1 MEIEVKYA
9 LPSEDLI
16 EAIWNDEELSAMT
29 ENGTSEI
36 LPFHA
41 VYYDTEDRVLRA
53 AKLTLRVRS
62 EGDTAFATMKW
73 GGSSRKG
80 LHRRQEVNVPLSAE
94 LADCPPS
101 PALFAG
107 TEKGEELSA
116 LCEGRQLVPA
126 VDMQF
131 TRRRRRIC
139 YEGNV
144 LELALDCGVMTGPK
158 GVLPI
163 LEMELEHYEGP
174 DPKSVKKLGDE
185 LAAKY
190 GLIPE
195 NRSKYSRGL
204 TLT

>member
-9 LPSEDLI
+9 LPSEDI
-16 EAIWNDEELSAMT
+16 IDAVWNDEELSAMAQ
-29 ENGTSEI
+29 NGTSEI

-41 VYYDTEDRVLRA
+41 VYYDTEDRALRT

-80 LHRRQEVNVPLSAE
+80 LHRRQEVNVPVSAK

-101 PALFAG
+101 PALFAD
-107 TEKGEELSA
+107 TEKGEELKA
-116 LCEGRQLVPA
+116 LCEGKQLVPA

-174 DPKSVKKLGDE
+174 DPKTVKKLGDE
-185 LAAKY
+185 LAEKY